1 MNRIMTYLASLKSP
15 VEVLK
20 LLMVVG
26 GLAVVWALLSATQ
39 GPPKPWEDSAPRYAV
54 GEMAGFEA
62 SFPAQPIP
70 NLRLEGPD
78 GGVRLSTFTDGRV
91 LVVNLWATWCAPC
104 VEELP
109 SLAALQESFG
119 DEIRV
124 LAVAQEGGDGS
135 RQAQMIERVGADAL
149 TVLLDP
155 QLSLGRS
162 YTDNL
167 QLPMTV
173 VYGPRG
179 REVGRL
185 NGPADWSSE
194 EAKRLIRAAMAGP
207 VRR

>member
-1 MNRIMTYLASLKSP
+1 MNRVLAYLTSLRNP
-15 VEVLK
+15 LELMK
-20 LLMVVG
+20 LLMGLG
-26 GLAVVWALLSATQ
+26 GLAIAWALLSATQ
-39 GPPKPWEDSAPRYAV
+39 GPPKPWENDTPRYAV

-62 SFPAQPIP
+62 SFPPQPLP
-70 NLRLEGPD
+70 RLRLEGAD
-78 GGVRLSTFTDGRV
+78 GQVQLSSFADGRV

-119 DEIRV
+119 DEIQV
-124 LAVAQEGGDGS
+124 LAIAQEGGDGT
-135 RQAQMIERVGADAL
+135 RQAQMIERVGAGSL

-155 QLSLGRS
+155 QLSVGRS

-185 NGPADWSSE
+185 YGPADWSSE

-207 VRR
+207 VRG